1 MPWENIG
8 SCGSGELPN
17 EKDWIVQCHELGLSY
32 LNFIVGVVPEGC
44 DLGIMWHEHELGDY
58 PSIGIYWDFPQ
69 SDPPWT
75 LINRCE
81 TLLER
86 FDEAV
91 SWSEID
97 PDAIAEDIEEDS
109 DEENNEYWSVV

>member
-8 SCGSGELPN
+8 SCGTGQFPN
-17 EKDWIVQCHELGLSY
+17 DRDWIVQCYELALSY
-32 LNFIVGVVPEGC
+32 LNFIMGTPPKGC
-44 DLGIMWHEHELGDY
+44 ELGIMWHEHELGDY
-58 PSIGIYWDFPQ
+58 PSVGLNWDFPQ
-69 SDPPWT
+69 SEPPWKF
-75 LINRCE
+75 INRCE

-97 PDAIAEDIEEDS
+97 PDAIAEEYEKVGNEEDG
-109 DEENNEYWSVV
+109 DNEY